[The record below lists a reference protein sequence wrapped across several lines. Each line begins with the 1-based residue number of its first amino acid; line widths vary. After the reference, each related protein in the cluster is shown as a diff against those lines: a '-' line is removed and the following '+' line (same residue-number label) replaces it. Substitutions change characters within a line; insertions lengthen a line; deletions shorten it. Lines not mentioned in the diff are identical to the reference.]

1 MNLVHG
7 QVQAVG
13 TYLCVCVCVWI
24 CVCVDM
30 CVCVCVCVCVDVC
43 VCVYVCV
50 CVCVC
55 VWERQSSTILQCKL
69 IAEEAPLV
77 LYSLKNVT

>member
-7 QVQAVG
+7 QVEAVG
-13 TYLCVCVCVWI
+13 TYLCVCVCV
-24 CVCVDM
+24 CVLCAYVWM
-30 CVCVCVCVCVDVC
+30 CVCAC

-55 VWERQSSTILQCKL
+55 VYGRDRVQLYCSENLM
-69 IAEEAPLV
+69 AEEAPLV

>member
-13 TYLCVCVCVWI
+13 TYLCVCVCVCVV

-30 CVCVCVCVCVDVC
+30 CVCVCVCVYGRDRVQLYCS
-43 VCVYVCV
+43 
-50 CVCVC
+50 
-55 VWERQSSTILQCKL
+55 ENLM
-69 IAEEAPLV
+69 AEVAPLV